1 MQHGAVLGDA
11 QKRIYGCKIDA
22 AADGQKN
29 ALECSTSPINAGLS
43 SDCCLSY
50 SVTSPLGQFG
60 TKVSKKSHAKSLM
73 TFWQL
78 EFKRNYE
85 TKIYNYNIIFAF
97 LMKLNLSQNTHRVR
111 SISEGRAG

>member
-43 SDCCLSY
+43 SDCCLSC
-50 SVTSPLGQFG
+50 SVTSLLGQFG
-60 TKVSKKSHAKSLM
+60 TKVPQKKLCGEPCDILASSHLG
-73 TFWQL
+73 
-78 EFKRNYE
+78 R
-85 TKIYNYNIIFAF
+85 
-97 LMKLNLSQNTHRVR
+97 HRVVFQKKFMEQYCIITT
-111 SISEGRAG
+111 SFLPPCEL

>member
-43 SDCCLSY
+43 SDC
-50 SVTSPLGQFG
+50 
-60 TKVSKKSHAKSLM
+60 
-73 TFWQL
+73 
-78 EFKRNYE
+78 
-85 TKIYNYNIIFAF
+85 
-97 LMKLNLSQNTHRVR
+97 
-111 SISEGRAG
+111 

>member
-43 SDCCLSY
+43 SDCCLSC
-50 SVTSPLGQFG
+50 SETSPLGQFG
-60 TKVSKKSHAKSLM
+60 TKVPLKKSSGEPCDILASSHLG
-73 TFWQL
+73 
-78 EFKRNYE
+78 R
-85 TKIYNYNIIFAF
+85 
-97 LMKLNLSQNTHRVR
+97 HRVDAFQKKFMEQYCVITT
-111 SISEGRAG
+111 SNLPLCEL

>member
-43 SDCCLSY
+43 SGCCLSCSETNLGSDMLTSSDER
-50 SVTSPLGQFG
+50 SVLSSGAGGQ
-60 TKVSKKSHAKSLM
+60 
-73 TFWQL
+73 
-78 EFKRNYE
+78 
-85 TKIYNYNIIFAF
+85 
-97 LMKLNLSQNTHRVR
+97 
-111 SISEGRAG
+111 EGRGEG